1 MSDAK
6 GPYKTEEF
14 KEAWTVR
21 GPGGNTPFTNSED
34 ADVYRGELNAA
45 YAEGRKAGR
54 ASRDGIRNAL
64 ELALRYMEKRGGCSC
79 VDGSCPVCVA
89 QKALEAD
96 GEGDNDHRR

>member
-1 MSDAK
+1 MTDAK

-45 YAEGRKAGR
+45 YAEGRKAER
-54 ASRDGIRNAL
+54 ERCANIARQYASCEG
-64 ELALRYMEKRGGCSC
+64 
-79 VDGSCPVCVA
+79 VA
-89 QKALEAD
+89 QEIEKHILGGQD
-96 GEGDNDHRR
+96 GD